1 MGKKIVI
8 VQGHPDADPNRLCR
22 ALADAYAQGAAAAG
36 HEVSRVDLAA
46 IDFPLLKTQGE
57 FTGGE
62 MPAELKPAW
71 EAILAANHIVIV
83 FPLWLGTMPALLKA
97 FLEQV
102 MRPHFA
108 FDYGKSG
115 GLPRQNLKGCSA
127 RLVVTMGMPAIL
139 YRLFYLSHG
148 VAGLRRGILNFVG
161 IRPVRT
167 TLFGMVEGADDAR
180 RSAWLERMRRLG
192 AAAL

>member
-8 VQGHPDADPNRLCR
+8 VQGHPDGDPNRLCR
-22 ALADAYAQGAAAAG
+22 ALAGAYAQGAAAAG
-36 HEVSRVDLAA
+36 HDVSRIDLAA

-57 FTGGE
+57 FTGGD
-62 MPAELKPAW
+62 MPAALKPAW

-108 FDYGKSG
+108 YDYSKTG
-115 GLPRQNLKGCSA
+115 GWPKQRLKGRSA
-127 RLVVTMGMPAIL
+127 RLVVTMGMPAML

-167 TLFGMVEGADDAR
+167 TLIGMVEAAGGAR
-180 RSAWLERMRRLG
+180 RAAWLERMRRLG

>member
-1 MGKKIVI
+1 MSKKIVI

-115 GLPRQNLKGCSA
+115 GLPRQNLKGRSA